1 MSRGYRTPLGLRS
14 APDGTHQGTAVLR
27 AVSGPVLR
35 QPLLLLVEWLG
46 LENHFFKFERG
57 VAIQSPFLQGKYG
70 LPVTGFH
77 FHSFV
82 ESVTAY
88 SCGDVSVAWFFFSFF

>member
-1 MSRGYRTPLGLRS
+1 MSWGYRTPLGLRS
-14 APDGTHQGTAVLR
+14 ALDGTHQGTAVLR

-88 SCGDVSVAWFFFSFF
+88 SCGDVSVTWFFF